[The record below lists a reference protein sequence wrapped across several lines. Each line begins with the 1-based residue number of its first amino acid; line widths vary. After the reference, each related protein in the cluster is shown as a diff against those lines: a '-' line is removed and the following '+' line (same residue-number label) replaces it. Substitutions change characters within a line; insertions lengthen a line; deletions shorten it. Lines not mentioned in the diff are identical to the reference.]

1 MISRCLEPLAYVFA
15 PLGFIPLKGLN
26 PEDYGD
32 GSFIEGQILY
42 DEFVDWEQKMMNEMR
57 EKNENKKSED
67 MSS

>member
-1 MISRCLEPLAYVFA
+1 
-15 PLGFIPLKGLN
+15 LGFIPLKGLN